1 MPKSQFSYKKNDS
14 TPNPPGGWGGYPQNS
29 SIKALLLKIFSIRAL
44 WYLFSQT
51 MLADVAKGLEH
62 SVK

>member
-14 TPNPPGGWGGYPQNS
+14 TPNPPGGGGYPQNS

-44 WYLFSQT
+44 WVVTLVENPYLI
-51 MLADVAKGLEH
+51 
-62 SVK
+62 